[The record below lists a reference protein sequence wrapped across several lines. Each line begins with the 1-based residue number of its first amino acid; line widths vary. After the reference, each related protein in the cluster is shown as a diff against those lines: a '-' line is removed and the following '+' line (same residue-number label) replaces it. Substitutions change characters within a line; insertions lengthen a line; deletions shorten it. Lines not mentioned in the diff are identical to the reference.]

1 MSHPLWLVIEI
12 EPYLRDCPLDGIE
25 LPDDVLREIGEEIYS
40 RFDFTDVFDQ
50 IDELARLSLRERG
63 LLKTSTL
70 EIS

>member
-25 LPDDVLREIGEEIYS
+25 LPDDLLREIGEEIYS

>member
-25 LPDDVLREIGEEIYS
+25 LPDDLLREIGEEIYS

-63 LLKTSTL
+63 LLETSTL